1 MTHPSKWS
9 CGTHS
14 VGMDKYRN
22 KTKVFIHI
30 KENVN
35 DILDTSQWTEFI
47 TNVSNDDVLVT
58 DEGFLKVVFLLHC
71 CTRLSV

>member
-1 MTHPSKWS
+1 
-9 CGTHS
+9 
-14 VGMDKYRN
+14 MDKYRN

-47 TNVSNDDVLVT
+47 TDVSNDDVLVT
-58 DEGFLKVVFLLHC
+58 DEDFLKVVFLH
-71 CTRLSV
+71 